1 MIEIGGEFAVDRDH
15 LFRAGMG
22 EFEVG
27 GVQGDTIDAG
37 FGGLGGMEF
46 PVSDDG
52 MAEGGKL
59 SANLIL

>member
-1 MIEIGGEFAVDRDH
+1 
-15 LFRAGMG
+15 MG